1 MAYSLK
7 WSPLSVSHFEEICD
21 YIAKDSRYYAA
32 LFAKRVLSIV
42 RSIPRFPKAGRI
54 VPEYNDEN
62 LREKIY
68 ENYRIV
74 DRIKSEVIEIVAIC
88 HGARPLKNIL

>member
-1 MAYSLK
+1 MAHHIK
-7 WSPLSVSHFEEICD
+7 WSPRATSHFEGICD
-21 YIAKDSRYYAA
+21 YIAKDSKYYSA
-32 LFAKRVLSIV
+32 LFAKKIISIV
-42 RSIPRFPKAGRI
+42 KAIPRFPKAGRI

-74 DRIKSEVIEIVAIC
+74 YRIKVEVIEIVAIC
-88 HGARPLKNIL
+88 HGSRLLENIL